1 MTKTKF
7 QDTLKNGLTEAA
19 GAGKKIAGT
28 VGNGASV
35 AISKGKEQ
43 LDKANKKKDE
53 VLSSQQMVDI
63 LDICYGKAMD
73 GIPR

>member
-43 LDKANKKKDE
+43 MDKYLKKLRLLKD
-53 VLSSQQMVDI
+53 
-63 LDICYGKAMD
+63 
-73 GIPR
+73 

>member
-1 MTKTKF
+1 MAKTKF

-19 GAGKKIAGT
+19 GAGKKIAGA

-43 LDKANKKKDE
+43 LDK
-53 VLSSQQMVDI
+53 
-63 LDICYGKAMD
+63 GK
-73 GIPR
+73 PEER